1 MLKMLLTASAFL
13 LALPFAPVQAD
24 DDVKEAV
31 FSALERQI
39 IAEYYREHDRDRDEE
54 GNGKGKNKGKSKSL
68 PPGIAKNLERGKPL
82 PPGIQKTRLP
92 NELQQKL
99 PPAPEGH
106 ERVVVDGKVLLIDIA
121 TGIIRDKLEEAI
133 D

>member
-1 MLKMLLTASAFL
+1 MLKTLLTASAFL
-13 LALPFAPVQAD
+13 LALPFAPAQAD

-31 FSALERQI
+31 FSAMERQI
-39 IAEYYREHDRDRDEE
+39 IAEYYRERRGNDDGKRK
-54 GNGKGKNKGKSKSL
+54 GNGSDKGKGKSKSL

-99 PPAPEGH
+99 PPAPEG
-106 ERVVVDGKVLLIDIA
+106 
-121 TGIIRDKLEEAI
+121 
-133 D
+133 